1 VRPVNNAIAKFVGAD
16 LPKAY
21 FNEPL
26 VLKNTSD
33 PKMLYEFLIYW
44 VTHPKASVYPN
55 NFSTIYPYEWDVTYS
70 TTSKSYTAGDNGYP
84 VGNLNAW
91 PTLKTQW
98 AQGIVLKSASRPV
111 TVNGLEI
118 RQNFPNPFTDR
129 TAVCF
134 TTNKD
139 QKVEVAVY
147 NWLGQKTRT
156 LVNKYMKTGDYS
168 IDWDGTNDAGAHLP
182 KGMYLIQITGSE
194 TQGKVA
200 MKLIK
205 N

>member
-1 VRPVNNAIAKFVGAD
+1 
-16 LPKAY
+16 
-21 FNEPL
+21 
-26 VLKNTSD
+26 
-33 PKMLYEFLIYW
+33 
-44 VTHPKASVYPN
+44 
-55 NFSTIYPYEWDVTYS
+55 
-70 TTSKSYTAGDNGYP
+70 
-84 VGNLNAW
+84 
-91 PTLKTQW
+91 LKTQW
-98 AQGIVLKSASRPV
+98 AQGVVLKSASRPA

-147 NWLGQKTRT
+147 NWLGQKTKT

-168 IDWDGTNDAGAHLP
+168 IDWNGTNDAGAVLP

-200 MKLIK
+200 MKLLK